1 MNLIDPKSIEG
12 SALSFYFAK
21 GKTLEERYRPLHEH
35 ILLRKANQVWQYSEV
50 LASRIG
56 AQTRM
61 AGDNGDAS
69 REITNVA
76 MTDYL
81 GFSQHEQIIGSVSEA
96 IDRWGVH
103 ATATPVVA
111 GMTTLT
117 MDVEAK
123 LCEVLQQESATLFAN
138 GWSACFGVMAALV
151 SKDDFVILDSLAH
164 NSLATGAEFAT
175 QHVTRFQHNDLI
187 DLEDKLKRVRAI
199 DAEHAIFIVL
209 ETWYSVN
216 SDGPDLARVM
226 ELSRY
231 YECIVVIDNSHD
243 FGCMGQRGL
252 GVLEDI
258 DLQAH
263 ENLVIAGSLSKCFAA
278 NGGFVASHAVV
289 KERIR
294 IYSQSYLFA
303 SAISPIQ
310 CAILLEALRIAFS
323 QEGALLRSL
332 LKSNYEAARAEFLRL
347 GFKLDGQPSAI
358 IPVVIGRDKLA
369 RLMGR
374 ALRQRGI
381 HSNLAEFPVVPRNR
395 AIFRFIVNATHSPE
409 FLTDVISQ
417 FPPALQEAQ
426 EMLAAIQAQAK
437 DA

>member
-1 MNLIDPKSIEG
+1 MNHIDPESIVG
-12 SALSFYFAK
+12 SALTYFFAN
-21 GKTLEERYRPLHEH
+21 GKTLEERYRPLYEH
-35 ILLRKANQVWQYSEV
+35 ILKRKVNQVWQYSEV
-50 LASRIG
+50 LTSRIG
-56 AQTRM
+56 TQTRL
-61 AGDNGDAS
+61 AEGEDGAS
-69 REITNVA
+69 MEVINVA

-81 GFSQHEQIIGSVSEA
+81 GFSQHPQIINSVSEA
-96 IDRWGVH
+96 VDRWGVH
-103 ATATPVVA
+103 ATAAPVVA

-138 GWSACFGVMAALV
+138 GWSACFGVMTALV
-151 SKDDFVILDSLAH
+151 SKDDFVVMDSLAH

-175 QHVTRFQHNDLI
+175 QHIVKFKHSDLT
-187 DLEDKLKRVRAI
+187 DLEDKLKEIRAN

-216 SDGPDLARVM
+216 SDGPDLPRVM
-226 ELSRY
+226 DLSRR
-231 YECIVVIDNSHD
+231 YECIVIIDNSHD

-258 DLQAH
+258 DLRAH
-263 ENLVIAGSLSKCFAA
+263 DNLVIAGSLSKCFAS
-278 NGGFVASHAVV
+278 NGGFVASQAVV
-289 KERIR
+289 KERVR

-323 QEGALLRSL
+323 EEGSRLRSL
-332 LKSNYEAARAEFLRL
+332 LKRNYEAARSEFLRL
-347 GFKLDGQPSAI
+347 GFTLDGQPSAI

-381 HSNLAEFPVVPRNR
+381 HSNLAEFPVVARNR
-395 AIFRFIVNATHSPE
+395 AIFRFIVSSLHTPE
-409 FLTDVISQ
+409 FLLSVIAH

-426 EMLAAIQAQAK
+426 EMLATIQK
-437 DA
+437 ER